1 MYYPLDD
8 FAEPGVFVLQD
19 ADRFHSISHSGEI
32 RLADGTTMVLVI
44 FVVRRT
50 SGLFDMYIVNKFFRA
65 DTTVNR
71 SLMSK
76 TNISQSDIEQTLAT
90 TAATFARTLQSAK
103 GPVIRWDELDLRKT
117 EGKDA
122 QIAAIKRWGK
132 LRSVR
137 VKSDRL
143 GR

>member
-19 ADRFHSISHSGEI
+19 ADRFHSISHSGKI
-32 RLADGTTMVLVI
+32 PLADGTTMILVI
-44 FVVRRT
+44 FVVRRA
-50 SGLFDMYIVNKFFRA
+50 SGVFDMYIVNKFFRA

-76 TNISQSDIEQTLAT
+76 TDIAAAEIEQTLAT
-90 TAATFARTLQSAK
+90 TAGTFARTLQSAK
-103 GPVIRWDELDLRKT
+103 GPVIRWDELDLRRID
-117 EGKDA
+117 GKDT
-122 QIAAIKRWGK
+122 QIAAIKKWGK

-137 VKSDRL
+137 VKTD
-143 GR
+143 

>member
-19 ADRFHSISHSGEI
+19 GDRFHSISHSGEI
-32 RLADGTTMVLVI
+32 PLADGTTMILVI

-50 SGLFDMYIVNKFFRA
+50 SGTHDMFIVNKFFRPDA
-65 DTTVNR
+65 TVNR
-71 SLMSK
+71 TLMSK
-76 TNISQSDIEQTLAT
+76 KEIPSSDIEQTLAT

-103 GPVIRWDELDLRKT
+103 GPPIRWNELDLRRID
-117 EGKDA
+117 GKDA
-122 QIAAIKRWGK
+122 QIAAIKKWGR

-137 VKSDRL
+137 VKTD
-143 GR
+143 

>member
-1 MYYPLDD
+1 MYCPLDD

-32 RLADGTTMVLVI
+32 PLADGTTMILVI
-44 FVVRRT
+44 FVVRRA
-50 SGLFDMYIVNKFFRA
+50 SGVFDMYIVNKFFRA

-76 TNISQSDIEQTLAT
+76 TEIAAAEIEQTLAT

-103 GPVIRWDELDLRKT
+103 GPVIRWDELDLRLI

-122 QIAAIKRWGK
+122 QIAAIKKWGK
-132 LRSVR
+132 LRNVR
-137 VKSDRL
+137 VKTD
-143 GR
+143 

>member
-8 FAEPGVFVLQD
+8 FAEPGIFVLQD

-32 RLADGTTMVLVI
+32 PLADGTAVVLVI
-44 FVVRRT
+44 FVVRRA
-50 SGLFDMYIVNKFFRA
+50 SGVFDMYIVNKFFRA

-76 TNISQSDIEQTLAT
+76 TDIAPADIDQTVAT
-90 TAATFARTLQSAK
+90 TAATFAQTIQL
-103 GPVIRWDELDLRKT
+103 IRWDELDLRRID
-117 EGKDA
+117 GQDA
-122 QIAAIKRWGK
+122 QIAAIKKWGK

-137 VKSDRL
+137 VET
-143 GR
+143 

>member
-32 RLADGTTMVLVI
+32 PLADGTTMILVI

-50 SGLFDMYIVNKFFRA
+50 SGLFDMYIVNKFFRV
-65 DTTVNR
+65 DESVNR

-76 TNISQSDIEQTLAT
+76 TDIAAAEIEQTLAT
-90 TAATFARTLQSAK
+90 TEATFAQTIES
-103 GPVIRWDELDLRKT
+103 IRWDELDLRRID
-117 EGKDA
+117 GKDA
-122 QIAAIKRWGK
+122 QIAAIKKWGK

-137 VKSDRL
+137 VKTD
-143 GR
+143 

>member
-8 FAEPGVFVLQD
+8 LAEPGVFVLQD
-19 ADRFHSISHSGEI
+19 GDRFHAILHSGEI
-32 RLADGTTMVLVI
+32 PLADGTTMVLVI

-50 SGLFDMYIVNKFFRA
+50 SGTHDMFIVNKFFRA

-71 SLMSK
+71 TLMSK
-76 TNISQSDIEQTLAT
+76 KEISSSDIEQTLAT

-103 GPVIRWDELDLRKT
+103 GPAIRWNELDLRRID
-117 EGKDA
+117 GKDA
-122 QIAAIKRWGK
+122 QIAAIKKWGK

-137 VKSDRL
+137 VKTD
-143 GR
+143 

>member
-44 FVVRRT
+44 FIVRRV
-50 SGLFDMYIVNKFFRA
+50 SGGFDMYIVNKFFRA

-71 SLMSK
+71 TLMSK
-76 TNISQSDIEQTLAT
+76 KDIPPADIEQTLAT
-90 TAATFARTLQSAK
+90 TAATFAQTLQSAK
-103 GPVIRWDELDLRKT
+103 GPAIRWDELDLRRID
-117 EGKDA
+117 GKDA
-122 QIAAIKRWGK
+122 QIAAIKKWGK

-137 VKSDRL
+137 VKTD
-143 GR
+143 